1 MKATTTRRCGSL
13 RAGRARRRLSSALQ
27 VVLAMAT
34 CVMCGTPPPPP
45 GGEASAA
52 EVEAAFKRFEEAW
65 EREDIDAAANAFT
78 PDAVVFDPVPPG
90 RFEGAEGIRKWISGS
105 FDSLEQISIG
115 ASQFRVQSAGQVA
128 WVTAH
133 YTFEAQQAGK
143 PLRVEGDL
151 TMVWVRQTDGSHR
164 LSVFHASHLPQGT
177 SG

>member
-1 MKATTTRRCGSL
+1 MQATTPRRCVSL
-13 RAGRARRRLSSALQ
+13 RAGRSRQRLSLALQ

-65 EREDIDAAANAFT
+65 EREDVDAAANAFT

-90 RFEGAEGIRKWISGS
+90 RFDSGEGIRNWISGS
-105 FDSLEQISIG
+105 FASLDQISIST
-115 ASQFRVQSAGQVA
+115 SQLRVQTAGRVA
-128 WVTAH
+128 WATTH

-151 TMVWVRQTDGSHR
+151 TMVWVRQTDGSRR
-164 LSVFHASHLPQGT
+164 LSVFHASHLPPATG
-177 SG
+177 G